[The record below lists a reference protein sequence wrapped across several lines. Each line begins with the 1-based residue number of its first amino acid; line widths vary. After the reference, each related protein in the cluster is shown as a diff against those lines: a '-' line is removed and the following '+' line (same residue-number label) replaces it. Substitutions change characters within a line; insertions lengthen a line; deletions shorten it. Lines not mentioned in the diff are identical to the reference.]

1 MGTLMHRALRAA
13 VVITILAAPAAQAD
27 EVADF
32 YRSKPLT
39 IVVGH
44 EVGTGFDIYS
54 RVLAR
59 HLGRHV
65 PGEPQVVVQNMVG
78 ASGLMAANWLYN
90 AAPKDG
96 SVLMT
101 FAYTVAFEPIFGNAA
116 ARFDSAKLTWI
127 GNMDE
132 GVGICGVAKSSGIQT
147 FDDLFLKDAVF
158 GGTGASGPLAKSALA
173 IRNLLGARIKVVA
186 GYAGSASVKLAINRG
201 EVQGICGLSMSS
213 VTSQW
218 RDELDS
224 GAFKVILQLSGRP
237 HPSLAAIPHVN
248 AYAKNA
254 EDQQVFGLIFGLQA
268 LGRIYGST
276 PGVPPARRDALREA
290 FVATMRDPQFLAEA
304 AKTQIDVNPATGAE
318 VEAFIA
324 HVAASS
330 PEVVERAKRA
340 TRPE

>member
-1 MGTLMHRALRAA
+1 MKSIPA
-13 VVITILAAPAAQAD
+13 LAANIALALGIATHPACAD

-32 YRSKPLT
+32 YKSKPLT

-44 EVGTGFDIYS
+44 ETGTGFDLYA
-54 RVLAR
+54 RLLAR

-65 PGEPQVVVQNMVG
+65 PGEPQVLVQNMVG
-78 ASGLMAANWLYN
+78 ASGLTAANWLYN
-90 AAPKDG
+90 VAPKDG

-101 FAYTVAFEPIFGNAA
+101 FAYTVAFEPIFGNTA

-127 GNMDE
+127 GNLDE
-132 GVGICGVAKSSGIQT
+132 GVGICGVAKSSGVQT
-147 FDDLFLKDAVF
+147 FDDLFNKDAIF

-173 IRNLLGARIKVVA
+173 IKHLLGARMKVVA
-186 GYAGSASVKLAINRG
+186 GYAGSASIKLAINRG

-218 RDELDS
+218 RDELES
-224 GAFKVILQLSGRP
+224 GAFRVILQLSGRP
-237 HPSLAAIPHVN
+237 HPSLAGVPHVN
-248 AYAKNA
+248 AYAKTT

-276 PGVPPARRDALREA
+276 PGVPAARRDALREA

-304 AKTQIDVNPATGAE
+304 AKAQIDVNPATGAE

-340 TRPE
+340 TRAD